1 MHLIYSAYMLL
12 QRESYHYWLPKRAY
26 DQVQNEKKKSYQDI
40 SIYNKSKGTKI
51 ETPFPDQN
59 RKQCL
64 SREILPIRE
73 TLKELKKLFTT
84 EIKATNNKIWLIRAE
99 NNRLLT
105 EIATC
110 MEENNVLKSWSL
122 T

>member
-1 MHLIYSAYMLL
+1 MIKYKM
-12 QRESYHYWLPKRAY
+12 K
-26 DQVQNEKKKSYQDI
+26 KKKSYQDI

-84 EIKATNNKIWLIRAE
+84 EIKATNNKI
-99 NNRLLT
+99 
-105 EIATC
+105 
-110 MEENNVLKSWSL
+110 
-122 T
+122 